1 MKTSF
6 PLLSAIATLSTF
18 TCALLPCPL
27 QADEHGKEKAKPQ
40 FVQHLD
46 AGKKQTIVTFGTSL
60 TAIGAWVD
68 QFATVLEQTYPG
80 QAKVINGAQG
90 GANSDWGVKSLDEK
104 VLKHEPDTVF
114 IEFAVND
121 AVARRKTSVEHAR
134 NNLNQLIERI
144 LKANPDT
151 EIILQVMNVP
161 VGHTRTGRPNLETYN
176 QMYRDVAKERGFQL
190 IDHWPNWQKLLER
203 DPLRFLAYNTDT
215 IHPVREGA
223 LNVITPHLLRE
234 LGLPAGKP
242 AQSMDTP
249 CWKYL
254 LHIMRTDKKNHA
266 TTRKDYDAYWQKLFE
281 MADLDA
287 NGSLS
292 AEEMRADSLLKAMDR
307 NQSKTIELEEWLAA
321 YAPIFQK
328 YDRNSDGQL
337 VLAEMAP

>member
-1 MKTSF
+1 MKTSS
-6 PLLSAIATLSTF
+6 PVLSAIATLSACICT
-18 TCALLPCPL
+18 LMPCSL
-27 QADEHGKEKAKPQ
+27 QADEHGRGEHKPR

-60 TAIGAWVD
+60 TAVGAWVD

-80 QAKVINGAQG
+80 QSKVINGAQG

-121 AVARRKTSVEHAR
+121 AVARRKTSVGHAR

-161 VGHTRTGRPNLETYN
+161 VGHTRTSRPNLETYN

-223 LNVITPHLLRE
+223 LHVITPHLLRE

-254 LHIMRTDKKNHA
+254 LHIMRTDNKNKGV
-266 TTRKDYDAYWQKLFE
+266 TRQDYDAYWQKFFE

-287 NGSLS
+287 NASLS
-292 AEEMRADSLLKAMDR
+292 AEEMRADSLLKVMDR